1 MFGVY
6 ICGCMHIHIGPF
18 SHCYISTYT
27 YMPICVVSPQ
37 YPLYCLHIQYQTY
50 SIVLTVPLKVITV
63 PPSGET
69 VKVAVGAKYWI
80 SCNVT
85 GDEAPTDN
93 PWLHSDKTKV
103 ENDTKGVTVTTVSLQ
118 DTIGIKSTITFTKV
132 TKDQLGDY
140 ICSAGDGKPNVT
152 VTLKEAGKRNMY
164 LSVLCLHDAGDV
176 GYRVFLGRCKIPQAQ
191 VCYFMEEFCN

>member
-1 MFGVY
+1 M
-6 ICGCMHIHIGPF
+6 
-18 SHCYISTYT
+18 
-27 YMPICVVSPQ
+27 
-37 YPLYCLHIQYQTY
+37 
-50 SIVLTVPLKVITV
+50 LTVPLKVITV

-118 DTIGIKSTITFTKV
+118 DTIGIKSIITFTKV

-140 ICSAGDGKPNVT
+140 ICSAGDGKHLAT
-152 VTLKEAGKRNMY
+152 VTLEEAGKWNVD
-164 LSVLCLHDAGDV
+164 LSVFSLHDAGDV
-176 GYRVFLGRCKIPQAQ
+176 GYRVFLGRCKMPQAQ